1 MPGVPAVAGARPVV
15 PAIVLV
21 THVDPPIHGQALM
34 AATLAEEAATWT
46 EARLVVVNTVYAEE
60 RDRLARFSL
69 RKVARTLR
77 YVAVSVREV
86 RRTRAALVVVTPSFY
101 PGPFLK
107 DAMMILA
114 LRWLARTPV
123 VAWVNMDPARLDLG
137 GRPAWYR
144 AVAHLVLRSIGRWV
158 ASAPALLGQWPSF
171 IPVER
176 RSAIAYGIH
185 GAPADIRHASE
196 RERALRVCFLS
207 SLDEAKGWVDLL
219 EAADEVC
226 ASDPT
231 VEFHFYGDVGV
242 GETEERIL
250 ERFGATGFPEQIRWH
265 GPVRGGAKWESLA
278 AADVFCLPSHTEQFP
293 VVVLEAM
300 SVGLPMVATRVGAVE
315 DALFEGEGGW
325 LVPPGRPHELAAAL
339 LDAVSDRDRLRRYGR
354 FNAERQRRE
363 FSVERFGAE
372 WERFLSGAARN
383 AGVTS

>member
-1 MPGVPAVAGARPVV
+1 MPGVPAVAGARSVV

-34 AATLAEEAATWT
+34 AATLVEEAAAWT
-46 EARLVVVNTVYAEE
+46 DARLVVVNTVYAEE

-69 RKVARTLR
+69 RKIARMLR
-77 YVAVSVREV
+77 YVAVAVREV

-101 PGPFLK
+101 RGPFLK
-107 DAMMILA
+107 DAVMILA

-123 VAWVNMDPARLDLG
+123 VAWVNMDPARLDLAR
-137 GRPAWYR
+137 RPAWYR
-144 AVAHLVLRSIGRWV
+144 AVARLVLRSVDRWV

-176 RSAIAYGIH
+176 RSAIAYGIE
-185 GAPADIRHASE
+185 GGPTTVRPSAEDE
-196 RERALRVCFLS
+196 RVRRVCFLS
-207 SLDEAKGWVDLL
+207 SLDEAKGWVDLV

-250 ERFGATGFPEQIRWH
+250 ERFGATGFPERIRWH
-265 GPVRGGAKWESLA
+265 GPVRGDAKWESLA

-300 SVGLPMVATRVGAVE
+300 SVGLPVVATRVGAVE
-315 DALFEGEGGW
+315 DALVDGEGGW
-325 LVPPGRPHELAAAL
+325 LVPPERPHELARAL
-339 LDAVSDRDRLRRYGR
+339 LDAVSDRDRLERYGQ

-363 FSVERFGAE
+363 FSVARFGDD
-372 WERFLSGAARN
+372 WERFLSRAA
-383 AGVTS
+383 AGGGW

>member
-1 MPGVPAVAGARPVV
+1 MVPAV
-15 PAIVLV
+15 VLI

-46 EARLVVVNTVYAEE
+46 EARLIVVNTVYAEE
-60 RDRLARFSL
+60 RDRLARFGL
-69 RKVARTLR
+69 RKVAKMLR
-77 YVAVSVREV
+77 YVALSIREV

-101 PGPFLK
+101 RGPFLK
-107 DAMMILA
+107 DAVMILA
-114 LRWLARTPV
+114 LRWVARTPV
-123 VAWVNMDPARLDLG
+123 VAWVNMDPARLDLER
-137 GRPAWYR
+137 RPAWYR
-144 AVAHLVLRSIGRWV
+144 AVARLVVRSIDMWV

-176 RSAIAYGIH
+176 RSAIAYGIQ
-185 GAPADIRHASE
+185 GAPTAVGVVTDGEH
-196 RERALRVCFLS
+196 ALRVCFLS

-242 GETEERIL
+242 GETEERIR
-250 ERFGATGFPEQIRWH
+250 ERFGACGFPERVRWH
-265 GPVRGGAKWESLA
+265 GPVRDDAKWESLA

-300 SVGLPMVATRVGAVE
+300 SIGLPVVATRVGAVE
-315 DALFEGEGGW
+315 DALVEGKGGW
-325 LVPPGRPHELAAAL
+325 LVPPEHPHELARAL
-339 LDAVSDRDRLRRYGR
+339 LDAVSDRNRLERYGQ

-363 FSVERFGAE
+363 FSVERFGGE
-372 WERFLSGAARN
+372 WERFLSRAAAGAE
-383 AGVTS
+383 S